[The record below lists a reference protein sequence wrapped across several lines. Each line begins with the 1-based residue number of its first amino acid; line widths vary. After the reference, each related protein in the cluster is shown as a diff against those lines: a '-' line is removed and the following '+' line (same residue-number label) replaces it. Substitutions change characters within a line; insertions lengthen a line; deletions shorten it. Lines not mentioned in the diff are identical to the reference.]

1 MDERVVRRS
10 ARAILLDGDDPV
22 LIKRTRPGSDPYWVT
37 IGGGQEA
44 DDIRLEDTVQREA
57 MEEAGAVID
66 VVMQVL
72 VLTDE
77 APGGGIAVQHI
88 FLATLVEMDPSRRS
102 ASEFTKPE
110 RGTYELARVPFTSQ
124 GLAGI
129 DLRPPALASYLHANW
144 TGLTASRHADALK
157 PQAS

>member
-1 MDERVVRRS
+1 MVEHVVRRS
-10 ARAILLDGDDPV
+10 ARAVLLDGDDLV

-44 DDIRLEDTVQREA
+44 DDVRLEDTVQREA

-66 VVMQVL
+66 VVMQIL

-88 FLATLVEMDPSRRS
+88 FLATLVEMDPSRRTG
-102 ASEFTKPE
+102 SEFTKPE
-110 RGTYELARVPFTSQ
+110 RGTYELDRVPFTSR

-144 TGLTASRHADALK
+144 TGLAASSHPGALK
-157 PQAS
+157 PRAA